1 MLPVLVLLDPAPE
14 LPVLPVLPELPELP
28 VTEPPPLL
36 LETVAEPE
44 LELPEVPP
52 WAPTP
57 VTMPVTIP
65 EEPGQISLRPRLFS
79 ANNVAI
85 LLTFGQAPPYF
96 SICQN
101 TFLRRQAP
109 L

>member
-1 MLPVLVLLDPAPE
+1 MLPVLVIPDPAPE
-14 LPVLPVLPELPELP
+14 LPVLPALPELPELP
-28 VTEPPPLL
+28 VTEPPPLLL

-57 VTMPVTIP
+57 VTMP
-65 EEPGQISLRPRLFS
+65 EEPGQISFRPRLFS